1 MSQDAMQSFIVQTQ
15 PQQTTGDQRQSTSHT
30 AGPVSDE
37 STLESATSSFVATL
51 DSERSG
57 NGHEVGDDLEQI
69 RREYLSCGITHA
81 EGILRGYKFLQ
92 QNRNISEDERLRR
105 FTEFLTSL
113 GKGQQADIGGRSSNS
128 VGVRPTVEQLLSE
141 ATRVGEPERDGAEG
155 AERDELWEERVEK
168 DEEGKGSKRIRPQD
182 FPWYEDPRKESRRLT
197 DSMRQ
202 TRVLLELNQKGL
214 ELAQRT
220 AQGSSA
226 GPHDFPESEW
236 ANIVRGRPVSL
247 DNVFA
252 GLYRPRSLPSR
263 ATHVGGVEVIV
274 QDLEPGKKIET
285 AADWSTAWRRCVK
298 ATSVVFPHR
307 IEELSAYGEHI
318 EGLFASIAVPHHWRV
333 LCYDEAVRNT
343 VRGGE
348 SSSLLDDSIH
358 QRHTTS
364 FLSSFGTESDVGSS
378 KPRKER
384 EKGLCRWFNGKGF
397 RPKYLRYN
405 HWDLDGRPSPSVMS
419 WSEKAEALPSP
430 PNLPFDHAIM
440 STIRGHP
447 HLFQIVT
454 PLNVH
459 IFRQV
464 LIKSKHPNPDFCN
477 SVCDGF
483 VRGFWPWAN
492 VEPAGYPETHDEQG
506 SEMKEKEK
514 LEFVRKQRDAE
525 VQKGRFSG
533 SFGQDLLPGMYSV
546 PIFAVPKEGTSKLR
560 LVTDQSAGKYPVNGM
575 TTPHEFAFPM
585 DNLVQLG
592 EQLLRAHRRL
602 RSGEELVLFK
612 SDVSEAYR
620 LLPVHPIWQI
630 KQIVTVDSFR
640 HVDRNNVF
648 GGRRSGDLFITFMSL
663 VMWIACHVWG
673 ILGLCNYV
681 DDVFGVDLLNQTSLY
696 KPYNTFLPS
705 KQARLLEG
713 WDKLGIPHK
722 REKQLNGQRLTII
735 GWISA
740 STQLVYC

>member
-1 MSQDAMQSFIVQTQ
+1 MRTQERNPVDSPTACDKPVFSSSSIKEGSNLPNVPHKDPLRDPLTSPNLSGPTLFEEGQS
-15 PQQTTGDQRQSTSHT
+15 PLTTSS
-30 AGPVSDE
+30 PVSTALDLCHRVLRTWEE
-37 STLESATSSFVATL
+37 SRSLFRTSSPEKRL
-51 DSERSG
+51 K
-57 NGHEVGDDLEQI
+57 
-69 RREYLSCGITHA
+69 RRPTGPPLGEGVSKRPRLSFHTESRNCPHT
-81 EGILRGYKFLQ
+81 E
-92 QNRNISEDERLRR
+92 NISKVFSRP
-105 FTEFLTSL
+105 SL
-113 GKGQQADIGGRSSNS
+113 SPI
-128 VGVRPTVEQLLSE
+128 
-141 ATRVGEPERDGAEG
+141 
-155 AERDELWEERVEK
+155 
-168 DEEGKGSKRIRPQD
+168 I
-182 FPWYEDPRKESRRLT
+182 
-197 DSMRQ
+197 
-202 TRVLLELNQKGL
+202 
-214 ELAQRT
+214 
-220 AQGSSA
+220 
-226 GPHDFPESEW
+226 
-236 ANIVRGRPVSL
+236 
-247 DNVFA
+247 
-252 GLYRPRSLPSR
+252 
-263 ATHVGGVEVIV
+263 
-274 QDLEPGKKIET
+274 
-285 AADWSTAWRRCVK
+285 
-298 ATSVVFPHR
+298 
-307 IEELSAYGEHI
+307 
-318 EGLFASIAVPHHWRV
+318 
-333 LCYDEAVRNT
+333 
-343 VRGGE
+343 GE
-348 SSSLLDDSIH
+348 SSAMTKQSGTQLEEENHPHSSTIPSINDTLLPSCP
-358 QRHTTS
+358 RSGLKVTS
-364 FLSSFGTESDVGSS
+364 DPQSPGRNVKRVYADGSMGRDVSSPTVNSRMPVAFAEASNTDEWSV
-378 KPRKER
+378 
-384 EKGLCRWFNGKGF
+384 LTQNQNLVV

-464 LIKSKHPNPDFCN
+464 LIKSKHPNPDFCD

-492 VEPAGYPETHDEQG
+492 IEPAGYPETHDEQG

-648 GGRRSGDLFITFMSL
+648 GGRRSGDLFIAFMSL

-713 WDKLGIPHK
+713 CVRATVTEMSQVTPELKNYRGK
-722 REKQLNGQRLTII
+722 
-735 GWISA
+735 
-740 STQLVYC
+740 